1 MEQRSWYFILLYIF
15 WLFHNFKGNLWPVQS
30 SPGVFRMYAASFR
43 KTEVTY
49 VTLLFSAFIL
59 KCTKE
64 ERSRK

>member
-1 MEQRSWYFILLYIF
+1 
-15 WLFHNFKGNLWPVQS
+15 
-30 SPGVFRMYAASFR
+30 MYAASFR

-64 ERSRK
+64 ERSRKKNRSGEWTNSWLSIRFLNHPFGKSLIKTFL